1 MKSPYDKMNMEML
14 MRNINRLEWA
24 ADTTDDPKWRREHL
38 RQRKY
43 LITLLL
49 KRFENL

>member
-1 MKSPYDKMNMEML
+1 MTCVYDKMNMEML

-24 ADTTDDPKWRREHL
+24 ADTDDDPKWRIEHL

-43 LITLLL
+43 FITLLL